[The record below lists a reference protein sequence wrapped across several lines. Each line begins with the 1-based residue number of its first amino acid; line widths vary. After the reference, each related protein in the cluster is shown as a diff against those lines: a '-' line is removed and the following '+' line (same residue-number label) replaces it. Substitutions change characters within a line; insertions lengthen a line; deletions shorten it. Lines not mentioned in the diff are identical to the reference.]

1 MKRSY
6 YSVITAILGVVIG
19 VMASMLAFNVKHQ
32 KQTVIVE
39 YDGDYSDWRKL
50 NLILQQV
57 DQNYVDTFDF
67 QAVTDAAVVAALAEL
82 DPHSVYL
89 PPVELTEA
97 DTELSGNFDGI
108 GITFNVPG
116 DTAIVLNVIPG
127 GPSEK
132 AGLAPG
138 DRILKVDDKVIAGT
152 NTPQDSMVSRIKGPS
167 GTKVKLLIKRDS
179 ENITFD
185 ITRGKIP
192 VHSIDA
198 AFMINDTTGYLK
210 LTSFTRTTYNEFMLS
225 SAKLMS
231 QGMTHLI
238 FDVRGN
244 SGGYF
249 DQAMYICNEF
259 LSYGNGIVYV
269 EGKKYDREDYTAD
282 GYGFLQNIGLT
293 VLIDESSAS
302 SSEIVAGAIQD
313 NDRGL
318 IVGRRSFGKGL
329 VQEPIYFTDG
339 SGIRLTVAR
348 FHTPSGRCIQKP
360 YETNEDYLYDLIDR
374 YTHGEMTSVDSVKVD
389 TSMVYY
395 TRMGRKVYGGGGII
409 PDIFVPMDTT
419 IASDFYINCTN
430 KATSMRFASVMFD
443 RYKNDLSEID
453 DFVALEKYLDS
464 INVES
469 QFLEYASDVDGVNP
483 AEGEWEQSRGYMLPQ
498 INALIG
504 RFSKL
509 GEEAFHRFYLP
520 IDETIQDAV
529 EAGGVRP
536 GLHE

>member
-19 VMASMLAFNVKHQ
+19 VMASTLAFNENHK
-32 KQTVIVE
+32 KQTVVVE

-50 NLILQQV
+50 NLILEQV
-57 DQNYVDTFDF
+57 DQNYVDTFDL

-108 GITFNVPG
+108 GITFNVPE

-259 LSYGNGIVYV
+259 LSYGDGIVYV

-282 GYGFLQNIGLT
+282 GYGFL
-293 VLIDESSAS
+293 
-302 SSEIVAGAIQD
+302 
-313 NDRGL
+313 
-318 IVGRRSFGKGL
+318 
-329 VQEPIYFTDG
+329 
-339 SGIRLTVAR
+339 
-348 FHTPSGRCIQKP
+348 
-360 YETNEDYLYDLIDR
+360 
-374 YTHGEMTSVDSVKVD
+374 
-389 TSMVYY
+389 
-395 TRMGRKVYGGGGII
+395 
-409 PDIFVPMDTT
+409 
-419 IASDFYINCTN
+419 
-430 KATSMRFASVMFD
+430 
-443 RYKNDLSEID
+443 
-453 DFVALEKYLDS
+453 
-464 INVES
+464 
-469 QFLEYASDVDGVNP
+469 
-483 AEGEWEQSRGYMLPQ
+483 
-498 INALIG
+498 
-504 RFSKL
+504 
-509 GEEAFHRFYLP
+509 
-520 IDETIQDAV
+520 
-529 EAGGVRP
+529 
-536 GLHE
+536 

>member
-1 MKRSY
+1 MKRSH
-6 YSVITAILGVVIG
+6 YSVITAILGVIIG
-19 VMASMLAFNVKHQ
+19 VMATMLAFNRYHHKQ
-32 KQTVIVE
+32 KVVVE
-39 YDGDYSDWRKL
+39 YDGDYSQWRKL
-50 NLILQQV
+50 NLILEQV
-57 DQNYVDTFDF
+57 ELNYVDTFDF
-67 QAVTDAAVVAALAEL
+67 QAMTDAAVAAALAEL

-108 GITFNVPG
+108 GITFNVPS

-167 GTKVKLLIKRDS
+167 GTKVKLLVKRDK

-198 AFMINDTTGYLK
+198 AFMVNDSTGYMK
-210 LTSFTRTTYNEFMLS
+210 LTSFTRTTYQEFLIS
-225 SAKLMS
+225 SSKLLF

-238 FDVRGN
+238 LDVRSN

-259 LSYGNGIVYV
+259 LAAGEGIVYM
-269 EGKKYDREDYTAD
+269 EGLNRAREDYNAD
-282 GYGFLQNIGLT
+282 GYGLLKDVNLT

-318 IVGRRSFGKGL
+318 VVGRRSFGKGL

-360 YETNEDYLYDLIDR
+360 YEKSDDYIYDLLDR
-374 YTHGEMTSVDSVKVD
+374 YAHGEMTSVDSVRVD
-389 TSMVYY
+389 TTLVYH

-409 PDIFVPMDTT
+409 PDVFVPMDTT
-419 IASDFYINCTN
+419 IASDFYISCAN

-443 RYKNDLSEID
+443 KYKAELSEID
-453 DFVALEKYLDS
+453 DFTALEQYLNHID
-464 INVES
+464 IES
-469 QFLEYASDVDGVNP
+469 QFLDYALRVDGIKP
-483 AEGEWEQSRGYMLPQ
+483 KAGEWESSRGYMLPQ
-498 INALIG
+498 VNALVG

-509 GEEAFHRFYLP
+509 GEEAFNRFYLP
-520 IDETIQDAV
+520 IDDTIL
-529 EAGGVRP
+529 EAIEHGGRRP
-536 GLHE
+536 EL